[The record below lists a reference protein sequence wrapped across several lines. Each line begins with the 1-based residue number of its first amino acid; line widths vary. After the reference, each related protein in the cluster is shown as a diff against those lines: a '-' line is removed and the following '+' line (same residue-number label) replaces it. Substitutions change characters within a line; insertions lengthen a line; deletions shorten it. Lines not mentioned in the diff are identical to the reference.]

1 MNDNVCMMS
10 DYVRN
15 LTKLTNNAQEGNL
28 KDCCVA
34 DLGSQDPAMAQ
45 IVLDSGASNFIL
57 VDSEGDTYDNPKIER
72 VEGKPWNFLY
82 TGVDVAFFDSR
93 SYQDFNSHRFQEF
106 LNNLLRNLSPKGIL
120 FAIIR
125 TGNKIAGKDVSN
137 PIVQTPIGPL
147 PSNEYFFG
155 DLCKNWAVRFLDW
168 LPSDEP
174 TVTTRLMRL
183 TPKKPTLL
191 LIFARSQSGK
201 TSLARSLLQLDPY
214 IHLSN
219 DYIYNEILQLV
230 KHGNG
235 KNLPLEI
242 VEKIGDGSGLA
253 CMNFNRALE
262 NDSAL
267 LNQYLLLIEPLIPLN
282 KDIVSMDLDLVDP
295 EKVKFIANYFSLRNF
310 SVWIVMR
317 DKILDQL
324 II

>member
-15 LTKLTNNAQEGNL
+15 LTKLTNNALEGNL

-45 IVLDSGASNFIL
+45 VVLDSGASHFIL
-57 VDSEGDTYDNPKIER
+57 VDSGSDTYDNPKIQQ
-72 VEGKPWNFLY
+72 VDGKPWNFRY
-82 TGVDVAFFDSR
+82 TGIDVAFFDSR
-93 SYQDFNSHRFQEF
+93 SYKDFNSNRFQEL
-106 LNNLLRNLSPKGIL
+106 LNNVLCNLSPKGML
-120 FAIIR
+120 FAIIE
-125 TGNKIAGKDVSN
+125 TGNKIPGKDVSN
-137 PIVQTPIGPL
+137 PIIQTPIGPL

-168 LPSDEP
+168 LPSNEP
-174 TVTTRLMRL
+174 TVTTRLMRF
-183 TPKKPTLL
+183 TPKKTTLL

-230 KHGNG
+230 KSGKG
-235 KNLPLEI
+235 KNLPPEI
-242 VEKIGDGSGLA
+242 VEKIGDGSGVA

-262 NDSAL
+262 SDSAL

-295 EKVKFIANYFSLRNF
+295 EKVKFIVNYFSLRNF

-324 II
+324 IV